1 MTPEELNALSD
12 EALFQRIDA
21 IVNSR
26 GSADYV
32 PTNQHGLA
40 PYITLKLLHRVHTR
54 LAKAGVELNGKS
66 ALTNL
71 LGWVVMELTF
81 VAPPPDVRDV
91 HTYGSRISQF
101 LKRQYIDKSKELGS
115 RAARKRPAAE
125 RAQQE
130 AELDARCCSLTSAPS
145 HIKRYDGP
153 FPERGSSPTPFATR
167 PCPHVPMSR
176 SRLPEPLSLTESQ
189 ETFTEK
195 LQCAWQL
202 GKERGERQATV
213 AMAHAAEDRAA
224 AVAAEKRAAA
234 ATDALARE
242 AKEREKAEAKAR
254 RAEAERQA
262 MEQQK
267 IKTEAGA
274 CRHHWFG
281 RHQRPPRRVM
291 LWQLGLRSAPLPG
304 HHYGGCLSPGARN

>member
-54 LAKAGVELNGKS
+54 LAETGVELNGKS
-66 ALTNL
+66 ALINL

-101 LKRQYIDKSKELGS
+101 LDRQYIKKSKELGS

-130 AELDARCCSLTSAPS
+130 AELSACCCQGRQRQPGQQLLLS
-145 HIKRYDGP
+145 DG
-153 FPERGSSPTPFATR
+153 E
-167 PCPHVPMSR
+167 V
-176 SRLPEPLSLTESQ
+176 Q
-189 ETFTEK
+189 V
-195 LQCAWQL
+195 CA
-202 GKERGERQATV
+202 
-213 AMAHAAEDRAA
+213 AH
-224 AVAAEKRAAA
+224 
-234 ATDALARE
+234 
-242 AKEREKAEAKAR
+242 
-254 RAEAERQA
+254 
-262 MEQQK
+262 
-267 IKTEAGA
+267 
-274 CRHHWFG
+274 
-281 RHQRPPRRVM
+281 
-291 LWQLGLRSAPLPG
+291 LPG
-304 HHYGGCLSPGARN
+304 LDRCR